1 MVLIFFPG
9 QVADLG
15 DFNPITAHRTHIL
28 FYLSDKTSSYA
39 AKPSAQSGFDCLN
52 MGFFLFYDQS
62 LKYEKHQWPM
72 GEMLSPPHPTGDI
85 VSNTAMNSVIALL
98 RSYFCCGNLC
108 FYALFPWQDFIL
120 IAGYFAF
127 AFLFDRYYGTL
138 FVHSSLNAKTGSATA
153 VDLN

>member
-1 MVLIFFPG
+1 
-9 QVADLG
+9 
-15 DFNPITAHRTHIL
+15 L

-72 GEMLSPPHPTGDI
+72 GKMLSPPHPTGDI

-98 RSYFCCGNLC
+98 RRYFVVVICVFMHYSHGKI
-108 FYALFPWQDFIL
+108 LF
-120 IAGYFAF
+120 
-127 AFLFDRYYGTL
+127 
-138 FVHSSLNAKTGSATA
+138 
-153 VDLN
+153 